1 MKLAHATAA
10 EHSGDS
16 TDMHVRASRAERS
29 GGGGGDRE
37 QRKASSEYVESGRQ
51 DSSVP
56 HRNIQPHEN
65 ACGRVHAE
73 RLCFLGGGVFTQ
85 MCVNIH
91 TKMAPLPKGSHYI
104 WTLHIPNKK

>member
-16 TDMHVRASRAERS
+16 TDTHVRASRAERS
-29 GGGGGDRE
+29 GKGGGRRRRDRE

-56 HRNIQPHEN
+56 HRNIQPHES

-73 RLCFLGGGVFTQ
+73 RLWFFLLLF
-85 MCVNIH
+85 
-91 TKMAPLPKGSHYI
+91 
-104 WTLHIPNKK
+104 LHKCM